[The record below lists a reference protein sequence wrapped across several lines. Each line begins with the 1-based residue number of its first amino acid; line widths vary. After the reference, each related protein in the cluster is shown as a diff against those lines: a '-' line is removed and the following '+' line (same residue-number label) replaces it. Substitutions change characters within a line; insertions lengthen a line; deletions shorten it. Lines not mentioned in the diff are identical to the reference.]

1 VASAAAAA
9 KSLQWCPTL
18 WDPMDGS
25 LPGSPL
31 PGILQARVL
40 ELGAFAFSQ
49 QGALWH
55 SYVFPGG
62 AKEAVLM
69 PSNSLVGETCW
80 KE

>member
-1 VASAAAAA
+1 
-9 KSLQWCPTL
+9 
-18 WDPMDGS
+18 MDGS
-25 LPGSPL
+25 PPGSPL

-40 ELGAFAFSQ
+40 EWGAIVFCE
-49 QGALWH
+49 QGAQWH

-62 AKEAVLM
+62 ANEAVLM